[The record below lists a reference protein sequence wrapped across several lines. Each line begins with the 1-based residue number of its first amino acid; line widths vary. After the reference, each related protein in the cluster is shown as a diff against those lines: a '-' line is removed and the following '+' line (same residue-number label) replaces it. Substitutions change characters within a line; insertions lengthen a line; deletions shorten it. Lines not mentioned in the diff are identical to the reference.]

1 MKIILHA
8 LYISE
13 KLQVVHNL
21 NDLPQHCLSAH
32 WPHVACHRLLLTQN
46 GSEARRPPESSEP
59 ECLSLRDLDE
69 HCPGMR
75 YR

>member
-13 KLQVVHNL
+13 KPQVVHNL

-32 WPHVACHRLLLTQN
+32 WPQVACHRLLLTQN
-46 GSEARRPPESSEP
+46 GSEARRPP
-59 ECLSLRDLDE
+59 
-69 HCPGMR
+69 
-75 YR
+75 